1 MLQQRRSMMSV
12 GALALALVCLLFP
25 RIASAQFD
33 AATVLGAVVDATG
46 ARVPGA
52 TVTLKNADTGIVST
66 TITDSEGNYQFLN
79 VRIGTYSV
87 RAELQGFSAAMT
99 ENIAITV
106 NARQRVDLTM
116 KVGDIGETVVVT
128 GAARLLESES
138 SDRGQVIGHEQIVN
152 LPLNGRA
159 YADLALLS
167 PGVRKSSISE
177 SRDGSFNVNGL
188 RSSLNNFILDGV
200 DNNSYGTS
208 NQGFSNQVVQVSPDA
223 VAEFKV
229 QTNNFSA
236 EFGRAGGAVI
246 NATFRSGTNQFRG
259 TVWEFNRNT
268 SLNATGFF
276 KPSSGVKPTLNRNQ
290 FGGVFGGP
298 ILKDRAFFF
307 ANYEGFRQE
316 QRTVTFASI
325 PTMAQRQGVMGKP
338 VRNPLTGELYADGV
352 VPQSAI
358 TSFARSVLAG
368 LPAPT
373 RAGVS
378 NNFDSLPTRQ
388 DYNDKFDIKFDQQI
402 NAATSAFVRFSYRDA
417 DNFEPP
423 PIPGETSSPSNAYVN
438 ILNQQ
443 VAGGVTRTLGLTS
456 LLEVRIGVS
465 RTKAGKT
472 ALGTGSPN
480 MFEAYGIT
488 GLPTDTVFAGGLT
501 QQSVSG
507 WTAWGRQSSNP
518 QFQDPFVVDARLNYT
533 WIRGRHT
540 LKTGYEYQHINT
552 DIDDVHPKY
561 GADGYSGQFSRPT
574 GAAADAATFN
584 LVDFLVG
591 ARNTY
596 ELVNPF
602 VFELRQRMHFAYLQ
616 DDWRVSPDLTFNLGL
631 RYELGTPQWEDN
643 NYLTNFDPATNTLL
657 QASSGSVYDRTL
669 VNTDTNNFAPRV
681 GVAYS
686 LTSKTVIRSA
696 YGTSYIHFN
705 RLGGENLLSFNGPH
719 VVPLAI
725 TQQPSQGACAAG
737 QAPTTCFRTTQQGY
751 PEGLNVPANFNPL
764 NGRVN
769 YIPPDTN
776 TGNVHNWHVTVQRE
790 IMSNLLVDV
799 AYIGNRSRNL
809 VILGDYNQ
817 ARPNNPGEDIP
828 LQNRRPIPAYQFIQA
843 AFDGGKATYHAMQV
857 KVERR
862 YTRGLYFLNAFTW
875 SKAEDNASGHL
886 ETANGDNSRVN
897 YRDLGGEWGT
907 SGYNQPIN
915 NTTTVVWEL
924 PFGRNRKWAND
935 LSPILEGIVGGWRLT
950 AINTMTSG
958 LPVNLSYSPS
968 STFSVSA
975 APTYRPNLFGDVY
988 GERTIDNYFNKDNVV
1003 IPIDRAQPFGNAP
1016 RNVARG
1022 PAIYVLDLGLHKDFG
1037 LGLGDSRLE
1046 FRIEAFNALNKTNF
1060 GAPNGNRSSTDFGT
1074 IRTLS
1079 SQPRQIQL
1087 GVKVDF

>member
-12 GALALALVCLLFP
+12 GALALALVGLLFP
-25 RIASAQFD
+25 RLASAQFD

-66 TITDSEGNYQFLN
+66 TVTDSEGNYQFLN

-87 RAELQGFSAAMT
+87 RAELQGFSAAMA

-259 TVWEFNRNT
+259 TAWEFNRNT

-276 KPSSGVKPTLNRNQ
+276 KPSSGVKPTLDRNQ

-298 ILKDRAFFF
+298 VLKDRAFFF
-307 ANYEGFRQE
+307 ANYEGFRQV
-316 QRTVTFASI
+316 QRAVTFASI
-325 PTMAQRQGVMGKP
+325 PTLAQRQGIMGKP

-358 TSFARSVLAG
+358 TSFARQVLAG

-378 NNFDSLPTRQ
+378 NNFDSLPRRQ
-388 DYNDKFDIKFDQQI
+388 DYNDKFDIKFDQQF
-402 NAATSAFVRFSYRDA
+402 NTATSAFVRFSYRDA

-423 PIPGETSSPSNAYVN
+423 PIPGDTSSPSNAYVN

-456 LLEVRIGVS
+456 LLEVRVGVS

-518 QFQDPFVVDARLNYT
+518 QFQDPLVVDARLNYT
-533 WIRGRHT
+533 WIRGRHS

-552 DIDDVHPKY
+552 DIDDVHPEVRRRWLWRPVQPPDR
-561 GADGYSGQFSRPT
+561 GRRRRGDVQPRRLPGRRPQHLRARESVRVRAAPADALRLPPGRLARLAEPDLQSRPAIRARH
-574 GAAADAATFN
+574 AA
-584 LVDFLVG
+584 VG
-591 ARNTY
+591 GQQ
-596 ELVNPF
+596 L
-602 VFELRQRMHFAYLQ
+602 
-616 DDWRVSPDLTFNLGL
+616 PDQL
-631 RYELGTPQWEDN
+631 
-643 NYLTNFDPATNTLL
+643 
-657 QASSGSVYDRTL
+657 
-669 VNTDTNNFAPRV
+669 
-681 GVAYS
+681 
-686 LTSKTVIRSA
+686 
-696 YGTSYIHFN
+696 
-705 RLGGENLLSFNGPH
+705 
-719 VVPLAI
+719 
-725 TQQPSQGACAAG
+725 
-737 QAPTTCFRTTQQGY
+737 
-751 PEGLNVPANFNPL
+751 
-764 NGRVN
+764 
-769 YIPPDTN
+769 
-776 TGNVHNWHVTVQRE
+776 
-790 IMSNLLVDV
+790 
-799 AYIGNRSRNL
+799 RSRHEHAPP
-809 VILGDYNQ
+809 GD
-817 ARPNNPGEDIP
+817 
-828 LQNRRPIPAYQFIQA
+828 RR
-843 AFDGGKATYHAMQV
+843 V
-857 KVERR
+857 
-862 YTRGLYFLNAFTW
+862 
-875 SKAEDNASGHL
+875 HL
-886 ETANGDNSRVN
+886 RSR
-897 YRDLGGEWGT
+897 
-907 SGYNQPIN
+907 
-915 NTTTVVWEL
+915 
-924 PFGRNRKWAND
+924 
-935 LSPILEGIVGGWRLT
+935 
-950 AINTMTSG
+950 
-958 LPVNLSYSPS
+958 
-968 STFSVSA
+968 
-975 APTYRPNLFGDVY
+975 
-988 GERTIDNYFNKDNVV
+988 
-1003 IPIDRAQPFGNAP
+1003 
-1016 RNVARG
+1016 
-1022 PAIYVLDLGLHKDFG
+1022 
-1037 LGLGDSRLE
+1037 
-1046 FRIEAFNALNKTNF
+1046 
-1060 GAPNGNRSSTDFGT
+1060 
-1074 IRTLS
+1074 
-1079 SQPRQIQL
+1079 PRQHRHATTSRP
-1087 GVKVDF
+1087 GWASPTA

>member
-1 MLQQRRSMMSV
+1 MFLFRGSARFCAIV
-12 GALALALVCLLFP
+12 FALACLLAP
-25 RIASAQFD
+25 RVAQAQFD
-33 AATVLGAVVDATG
+33 AATVLGTVVDATG
-46 ARVPGA
+46 AIVPGA
-52 TVTLKNADTGIVST
+52 TVTLKNAETGITAASV
-66 TITDSEGNYQFLN
+66 TDNAGNFQFLN
-79 VRIGTYSV
+79 VRVGTYSL
-87 RAELQGFSAAMT
+87 RAELQGFAAAVVD
-99 ENIAITV
+99 NIQVTV

-116 KVGDIGETVVVT
+116 KVGDIGETVQVT

-167 PGVRKSSISE
+167 PGVRKSSISD

-223 VAEFKV
+223 VEEFKV

-259 TVWEFNRNT
+259 SAWEFNRNT

-276 KPSSGVKPTLNRNQ
+276 KPSSGVKPTLSRNQ

-298 ILKDRAFFF
+298 ILRDRAFFF
-307 ANYEGFRQE
+307 ANYEGFRQI
-316 QRTVTFASI
+316 QRTVTFSSI
-325 PTMAQRQGVMGKP
+325 PTMAQRQGIMGKA
-338 VRNPLTGELYADGV
+338 VRNPLTGEVYADGV
-352 VPQSAI
+352 VPQSLI
-358 TSFARSVLAG
+358 TPFAREVLAG

-373 RAGVS
+373 RAGTS
-378 NNFDSLPTRQ
+378 NNFDTLPRRQ
-388 DYNDKFDIKFDQQI
+388 DYNDKFDIKVDQQF
-402 NAATSAFVRFSYRDA
+402 NSATSGFIRFSYRDA

-423 PIPGETSSPSNAYVN
+423 PIPGETSSPSNANVN

-443 VAGGVTRTLGLTS
+443 VAGGITRTLGLTS

-472 ALGTGSPN
+472 ALGTGTAN
-480 MFEAYGIT
+480 MLERFGIT
-488 GLPTDTVFAGGLT
+488 GLPTDTDFAGGLT

-518 QFQDPFVVDARLNYT
+518 QFQDPLVWDARVNYS

-540 LKTGYEYQHINT
+540 LKTGYEYQRINT
-552 DIDDVHPKY
+552 DVDDVHPKY
-561 GADGYSGQFSRPT
+561 GSDTYSGQFSRPT
-574 GAAADAATFN
+574 GAAADAATYN
-584 LVDFLVG
+584 LADFLFG
-591 ARNTY
+591 ARNMY

-602 VFELRQRMHFAYLQ
+602 IFHLRQRMHFGYLQ
-616 DDWRVSPDLTFNLGL
+616 DDWRATPDLTFNLGV
-631 RYELGTPQWEDN
+631 RYEFGTPQWEADN
-643 NYLTNFDPATNTLL
+643 FLTNFDPSTASLI
-657 QASSGSVYDRTL
+657 QARDGSISDRAL
-669 VNTDTNNFAPRV
+669 VNPDKNNFAPRI

-686 LTSKTVIRSA
+686 LTPKTVVRSA
-696 YGTSYIHFN
+696 FGTSYIHFN

-719 VVPLAI
+719 VVPIAI
-725 TQQPSQGACAAG
+725 TQQPSQGACAPN

-776 TGNVHNWHVTVQRE
+776 TGNVQNWHVTVQRE
-790 IMSNLLVDV
+790 VLPNLLVDV

-817 ARPNNPGEDIP
+817 ARPNNANEDVP
-828 LQNRRPIPAYQFIQA
+828 LQARRPIQGYQFIQA
-843 AFDGGKATYHAMQV
+843 AFDGGKASYHALQI

-862 YTRGLYFLNAFTW
+862 YTRGLYLLNSFTY
-875 SKAEDNASGHL
+875 SKARDNASGHL

-897 YRDLGGEWGT
+897 YRDLDGEWGI
-907 SGYNQPIN
+907 SGYNQPLN

-924 PFGRNRKWAND
+924 PFGHDRRWAND
-935 LSPILEGIVGGWRLT
+935 LNPVLEGILGGWRLT

-968 STFSVSA
+968 STFSVST
-975 APTYRPNLFGDVY
+975 APTYRPNLVGDVY
-988 GERTIDNYFNKDNVV
+988 GDKTIDNYFNRDNVV
-1003 IPIDRAQPFGNAP
+1003 IPTDRTQPFGNAP

-1022 PAIYVLDLGLHKDFG
+1022 PSIYVLDLGLHKGFG
-1037 LGLGDSRLE
+1037 LIGDSRLE
-1046 FRIEAFNALNKTNF
+1046 FRVEAFNALNKTNF

-1074 IRTLS
+1074 IRSLS
-1079 SQPRQIQL
+1079 TPARQIQL
-1087 GVKVDF
+1087 GVKLYF